1 MMLHEEREIYET
13 ENESMEVVMN
23 FTVVNAQQ
31 WKEIKDI
38 YMEAFPKRERK
49 PYFVLRQSVKREK
62 AVLMT
67 ATEGNQLLGFVVL
80 IPYQDMVMV
89 DYLAVSSKVRS
100 KGTGSFIMQNVCRQY
115 ADKKIVLLIESL
127 DDAAENKE
135 QRAARRRFY
144 LKNGFTSSDI
154 FIEGPSGEMEI
165 LNYGGNVS
173 QKEYLALQEYAL
185 GKIFFKLSKIR
196 VIKKKVA

>member
-1 MMLHEEREIYET
+1 
-13 ENESMEVVMN
+13 MN

>member
-173 QKEYLALQEYAL
+173 QKESLALQEYAL